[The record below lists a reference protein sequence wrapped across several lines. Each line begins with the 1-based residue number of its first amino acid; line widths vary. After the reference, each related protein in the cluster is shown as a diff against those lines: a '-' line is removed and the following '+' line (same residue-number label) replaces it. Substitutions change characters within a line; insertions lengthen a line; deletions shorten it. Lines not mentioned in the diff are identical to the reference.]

1 MIMVMF
7 FFLIIGERARLREN
21 SQFSAQPKQSISNV
35 LVVFRAS
42 DHLTLFI
49 VLF

>member
-1 MIMVMF
+1 MMMVM
-7 FFLIIGERARLREN
+7 LIIGERARLREN
-21 SQFSAQPKQSISNV
+21 SQFSAQPKQSIRNV
-35 LVVFRAS
+35 IAIFRTS